1 MEVLEAFKK
10 ELEETFK
17 ISPVIKIDEDVKYI
31 ETHLYPEIL
40 KVLQKDETLFE
51 VDHILMGVNLSELWK
66 TNKMPKDVFWKNM
79 QMICVGS
86 ILHGDINEKITLVIA
101 AAKKFF
107 GMAGNENAEISKILD
122 DEKSEDRIKEIFK
135 FVMET
140 RLAKIFMSIMEQF
153 DVADLNID
161 ITNTEECLNMLKD
174 PSNPKLKKF
183 VDKIQ
188 KFIKTKIERG
198 EIGKNQIVEELE
210 AIKAKITS
218 VFGSMFLNTLG
229 GGNGGISSADM
240 MGNSPEARRQRMLA
254 RLQKKQ
260 REKNSL

>member
-1 MEVLEAFKK
+1 M
-10 ELEETFK
+10 
-17 ISPVIKIDEDVKYI
+17 
-31 ETHLYPEIL
+31 
-40 KVLQKDETLFE
+40 
-51 VDHILMGVNLSELWK
+51 
-66 TNKMPKDVFWKNM
+66 
-79 QMICVGS
+79 
-86 ILHGDINEKITLVIA
+86 
-101 AAKKFF
+101 
-107 GMAGNENAEISKILD
+107 
-122 DEKSEDRIKEIFK
+122 
-135 FVMET
+135 
-140 RLAKIFMSIMEQF
+140 
-153 DVADLNID
+153 ADLNID

>member
-17 ISPVIKIDEDVKYI
+17 VSPVIKIDEDVKYI
-31 ETHLYPEIL
+31 ETFLYPEIL
-40 KVLQKDETLFE
+40 KVFQKDETLF
-51 VDHILMGVNLSELWK
+51 DTDQILMGVNLSELWK

-86 ILHGDINEKITLVIA
+86 FMHGDINEKITLLIA

-107 GMAGNENAEISKILD
+107 GMEGNENAEISKILD

-135 FVMET
+135 FVMDT
-140 RLAKIFMSIMEQF
+140 RLAKIFMSIMEQI
-153 DVADLNID
+153 DVADLNVD

-174 PSNPKLKKF
+174 PSNPKLKKII
-183 VDKIQ
+183 DKIQ

-198 EIGKNQIVEELE
+198 EITKNQIVVEVES
-210 AIKAKITS
+210 IKAKITS
-218 VFGSMFLNTLG
+218 VFGNMFLNTLG
-229 GGNGGISSADM
+229 GGNGGINSADM